1 MGGRTVKL
9 GFLYAGQGSQ
19 RPGMGADL
27 YEAFPAFR
35 RVFDAAQADLDFD
48 LKRTC
53 FQDPDGVLDQTRYTQ
68 PCMVAFAAGLTAVL
82 REKGIVPSAA
92 AGLSLGEYSALHAA
106 GVFDAET
113 AVRLVAFRG
122 KAMEEAAQGHDSAM
136 MAVLGLDREPLEA
149 ACAAARYL
157 GTVVIA
163 NYNCPGQLVIGG
175 DRAAVEEAAAVAK
188 EHGAKRCLPLR
199 VSGPFHTPLMKP
211 AGDALENYFKGV
223 AFGEPEIPVLFNC
236 LGREK
241 GAEDS
246 IPALLV
252 RQVQSSVYM
261 EDSIRRMA
269 ALGLDAL
276 VEIGPG
282 KALSGFVKKTVP
294 GFPVHAVETAADL
307 EALAELVKENG

>member
-1 MGGRTVKL
+1 MKL

-19 RPGMGADL
+19 HPGMGADL

-35 RVFDAAQADLDFD
+35 EVFDAAQADLDFD

-53 FQDPDGVLDQTRYTQ
+53 FEDPDGVLNQTRYTQ

-82 REKGIVPSAA
+82 REKGIVPAAA

-106 GVFDAET
+106 GVFDART
-113 AVRLVAFRG
+113 AVNLVAFRG
-122 KAMEEAAQGHDSAM
+122 KAMEEAAKGHDSAM
-136 MAVLGLDREPLEA
+136 MAVLGLDREPLQRACEA
-149 ACAAARYL
+149 AADL

-175 DRAAVEEAAAVAK
+175 DKAAVERAAALAR
-188 EHGAKRCLPLR
+188 EQGAKRCLPLR
-199 VSGPFHTPLMKP
+199 VSGPFHTPLMRP
-211 AGDALENYFKGV
+211 AGEALEEYFKGV
-223 AFGEPEIPVLFNC
+223 AFGRPEIPVLFNC

-241 GAEDS
+241 EAEDA

-252 RQVQSSVYM
+252 RQVRSSVYM

-269 ALGLDAL
+269 ELGLDAI

-294 GFPVHAVETAADL
+294 GFPVHAVETAADV
-307 EALAELVKENG
+307 EALEGLVKENG

>member
-1 MGGRTVKL
+1 MKL

-19 RPGMGADL
+19 HPGMGADL
-27 YEAFPAFR
+27 YEAYPAFR
-35 RVFDAAQADLDFD
+35 QVLDAAQAEVDFD
-48 LKRTC
+48 LRRTS
-53 FQDPDGVLDQTRYTQ
+53 FEDPEGVLNQTRYTQ

-82 REKGIVPSAA
+82 REKGIVPAVA

-106 GVFDAET
+106 GVFDAKT
-113 AVRLVAFRG
+113 AVRLAAFRG
-122 KAMEEAAQGHDSAM
+122 KAMEEAAKGHDSAM
-136 MAVLGLDREPLEA
+136 TAVLGLDREPLQRACEA
-149 ACAAARYL
+149 AADL

-175 DRAAVEEAAAVAK
+175 DKAAVEKAASLAR
-188 EHGAKRCLPLR
+188 EQGAKRCLPLK

-211 AGDALENYFKGV
+211 AGEALEKYFQNVPFEAPG
-223 AFGEPEIPVLFNC
+223 IPVLYNC

-252 RQVQSSVYM
+252 RQVQSSVFM
-261 EDSIRRMA
+261 EDTIRRMA
-269 ALGLDAL
+269 ELGLDAL

-294 GFPVHAVETAADL
+294 GLPVYAVESPADV
-307 EALAELVKENG
+307 EALEGLVKENG